1 MTQFL
6 RLKLALLGG
15 AFRRSPWQIVGA
27 VVALLYGAG
36 FTFAAVVALIA
47 LRFAPVDTASEIVV
61 IGGSIALVA
70 FLIVPLLLGVDDAM
84 DPRRFALFGIPPTR
98 LAIGL
103 GAAAMVGIPSIGTT
117 IAVLA
122 TLVTWSRS
130 VGAFL
135 VALIA
140 WPVAVLT
147 CTLVSRISA
156 AAASLLLSSRRSR
169 ESSSAIVVVL
179 LVLLSLGFVLL
190 TAIRPSYGVGAAVAG
205 VAQVLA
211 ATPLGA
217 VWAAPASIAAGD
229 PLGLVQLVIAL
240 VTLGL
245 LCLAWRGLV
254 GLSLV
259 TPARQGRVRTFGGL
273 GWFARLPAGPGWAVA
288 ARSMTYWGRDVRY
301 RLALVMLPVTPILIV
316 VALLVAGVPG
326 RPLALLPVPVIA
338 LFLGWTG
345 HNDTAY
351 DSTAVW
357 LHVASGVP
365 GRADRLG
372 RAVPVLLIGVP
383 FVIVGS
389 FVAAAIYGQSAAA
402 LPLLGVS
409 SALLLSGTGLGF
421 VTSALFPYPVPRPGD
436 SPFQHPNTTSAVTVA
451 VQSITFVAQ
460 FVLAAPAVLLGGGFL
475 LGTGGSAVGSF
486 VVGLAVGVVVF
497 AGGLALG
504 ARVFRRRGPEIL
516 AAAMRV

>member
-1 MTQFL
+1 MTRFV

-15 AFRRSPWQIVGA
+15 AFRRSPWQIVG
-27 VVALLYGAG
+27 VVIGLLYGAG
-36 FTFAAVVALIA
+36 LTFAAVVALIA
-47 LRFAPVDTASEIVV
+47 LRFAPVEVASEVV
-61 IGGSIALVA
+61 IIGGSVAVLA
-70 FLIVPLLLGVDDAM
+70 FLVVPLLLGVDDAM
-84 DPRRFALFGIPPTR
+84 DPRRFALFGIPRTR
-98 LAIGL
+98 LAVGL
-103 GAAAMVGIPSIGTT
+103 GAAALIGIPSIGVTL
-117 IAVLA
+117 AVLA

-130 VGAFL
+130 IGAFL

-140 WPVAVLT
+140 WPIAVLT
-147 CTLVSRISA
+147 CVLVSRISA
-156 AAASLLLSSRRSR
+156 AAGSLLLSTRRSR
-169 ESSSAIVVVL
+169 ESSSAIVVLL
-179 LVLLSLGFVLL
+179 LVVLGPALVLISSL
-190 TAIRPSYGVGAAVAG
+190 RPSQGAGAAVAS
-205 VAQVLA
+205 VATVLA

-217 VWAAPASIAAGD
+217 VWAAPASVADGD
-229 PLGLVQLVIAL
+229 ALGLVQLVIAL

-245 LCLAWRGLV
+245 LALAWRGLV

-259 TPARQGRVRTFGGL
+259 TPSRQGRVRSFGGL
-273 GWFARLPAGPGWAVA
+273 GWFARLPARPLWAVA
-288 ARSMTYWGRDVRY
+288 ARSLTYWGRDVRY
-301 RLALVMLPVTPILIV
+301 RLALAMVPVTPILII

-357 LHVASGVP
+357 LHVASGVR

-389 FVAAAIYGQSAAA
+389 FVAAAIYGRAAA
-402 LPLLGVS
+402 VLPLLGVS
-409 SALLLSGTGLGF
+409 SALLLSGIGLGF

-451 VQSITFVAQ
+451 VQSITFLLQ
-460 FVLAAPAVLLGGGFL
+460 FVIAAPAVLLGAPFL

-486 VVGLAVGVVVF
+486 VVGLALGVLVF

-516 AAAMRV
+516 AAALRV

>member
-15 AFRRSPWQIVGA
+15 AFRRSPWQIVGV
-27 VVALLYGAG
+27 VVALVYGAG
-36 FTFAAVVALIA
+36 FTLAAALALIA
-47 LRFAPVDTASEIVV
+47 LRFATVQVASEIVV
-61 IGGSIALVA
+61 IGGSALIV
-70 FLIVPLLLGVDDAM
+70 LSLVVPLLLGVDDAM
-84 DPRRFALFGIPPTR
+84 DPRRFALFGIPRTR

-103 GAAAMVGIPSIGTT
+103 GVAALISIPSIGIT

-130 VGAFL
+130 IGSFA
-135 VALIA
+135 VALVA
-140 WPVAVLT
+140 WPVAVAT
-147 CTLVSRISA
+147 CALVSRISA
-156 AAASLLLSSRRSR
+156 SAASLLLSTRRSR
-169 ESSSAIVVVL
+169 ESSSAIIVVL
-179 LVLLSLGFVLL
+179 LVLISPAFVLL
-190 TAIRPSYGVGAAVAG
+190 AALRPSRDAGSAVAG
-205 VAQVLA
+205 IAQVLA

-254 GLSLV
+254 GLSVV
-259 TPARQGRVRTFGGL
+259 TPTRQGRIRTFGGL
-273 GWFARLPAGPGWAVA
+273 GWFARLPARPGWAVA

-301 RLALVMLPVTPILIV
+301 RLALVMLPVTPILIIA
-316 VALLVAGVPG
+316 ALLVAGVPG
-326 RPLALLPVPVIA
+326 RPLALLPVPVVA

-351 DSTAVW
+351 DSTAIW

-389 FVAAAIYGQSAAA
+389 VAAAAIYGQPTAA

-409 SALLLSGTGLGF
+409 FSLLLSGVGLGF

-451 VQSITFVAQ
+451 VQSITFLAQ
-460 FVLAAPAVLLGGGFL
+460 FVIAAPAVLLGGMFL

-486 VVGLAVGVVVF
+486 AAGVALGVLVF

-504 ARVFRRRGPEIL
+504 SRVFRRRGPEIL
-516 AAAMRV
+516 AAALRV